1 MQARIL
7 VLEDDDLQRYVLRDA
22 LGADGHSVETAAG
35 GLEAVWQARCG
46 RYDLVLLD
54 YQVPEVDGLAVARL
68 IRELMGDV
76 ACPPLV
82 ALTAAPERLLGH
94 ATEGAFDGI
103 IAKSADIPALLADVR
118 RHLALAPDG
127 AARREAEDVLL
138 ADEWAEFDIDPERPS
153 APNGVPARLRILVA
167 EDDDLQ
173 RSILKRV
180 FETSGYRVE
189 TVHDGIEAVRRIRER
204 GYDLALIDYQM
215 PNLDGFAAASVAVG
229 LLSEATRPR
238 LIAFTS
244 APDRLGERQRTTGC
258 MFDEIV
264 SKSLGLPGLVAVVD
278 RHLRGAPNSATRRAA
293 EAVAAR

>member
-7 VLEDDDLQRYVLRDA
+7 ILEDDDLQRSVLKAA
-22 LGADGHSVETAAG
+22 LGADGHSVETAAD

-54 YQVPEVDGLAVARL
+54 YQVPEVDGLAAAA
-68 IRELMGDV
+68 LMRALLDGA

-82 ALTAAPERLLGH
+82 ALTATPDRLLEH
-94 ATEGAFDGI
+94 AAEGVFDGVI
-103 IAKSADIPALLADVR
+103 TKSADVSALLADVR
-118 RHLALAPDG
+118 DHLASAPDG

-138 ADEWAEFDIDPERPS
+138 AEEWAAFEAEPERPS
-153 APNGVPARLRILVA
+153 TPAGVAARLRILVA
-167 EDDDLQ
+167 EDDELQ
-173 RSILKRV
+173 CSILEKA
-180 FETSGYRVE
+180 FEAKGYQVE
-189 TVHDGIEAVRRIRER
+189 TVQDGIEVVRRIRER

-244 APDRLGERQRTTGC
+244 APDRLGDRQRATGC
-258 MFDEIV
+258 TFDEIV
-264 SKSLGLPGLVAVVD
+264 SKSLGLPGLIAVVE
-278 RHLRGAPNSATRRAA
+278 RHLRDAPNGATRRTA
-293 EAVAAR
+293 EAAVVR